1 MFMKAW
7 QHLKTVM
14 RHKRLVRQGC
24 FKVGLYRQGIFHD
37 LSKFS
42 PTEFMVGAKYFR
54 GDVSPNNIERQEKG
68 LSYSWLHHK
77 GRNKHHIEYWIDFGF
92 EPGQT
97 LVGMR
102 IPEKYVVEMVMDRIA
117 ASKVY
122 QKEKYTDASSL
133 QYYLRGKD
141 HLVMHDE
148 SRQLLEHM
156 LKLLAQQGEEA
167 LYEYIRKEVLNR

>member
-1 MFMKAW
+1 MKAW
-7 QHLKTVM
+7 QHFKTVM

-24 FKVGLYRQGIFHD
+24 FKVGLYKQGILHD

-42 PTEFMVGAKYFR
+42 PTEFLVGAKYFQ

-97 LVGMR
+97 LVGMK
-102 IPEKYVVEMVMDRIA
+102 IPKKYVVEMVMDRIA

-122 QKEKYTDASSL
+122 QKEKYTDESSWL
-133 QYYLRGKD
+133 YYKRGRD
-141 HLVMHDE
+141 HLVMHEE
-148 SRQLLEHM
+148 SRRLLEDMLQLLA
-156 LKLLAQQGEEA
+156 KQGEEA
-167 LYEYIRKEVLNR
+167 LYEYIRREVLKNE